1 MRGVHSAV
9 DEIRR
14 NVFTEVARLAY
25 EGGDLKRVDMIPYT
39 IVPGEVAR
47 HRHDV
52 FLERAIVQERV
63 RLALGMSLQ
72 PAGEQTPVSAGIQEA
87 AAADDKYFEEP
98 LVNIISF
105 ACNACPPKQIRI
117 TDSCQGCIS
126 HPCMNVCPKDAIQC
140 MYDEAPSILN
150 YKIAEY
156 TKAVVDGRSCFHVSL
171 VMDVSPNCD
180 CHGENDVPI
189 VPNVGM
195 FASFDP
201 VALDQACIDAVLAQP
216 KMPNSVIGSGE
227 ACKCEDHFKAAHP
240 DTDWEAAL
248 IHSEKIGLGS
258 REYELVKI

>member
-98 LVNIISF
+98 LVYRAKNCGVFEKESIF
-105 ACNACPPKQIRI
+105 ARRDLRRN
-117 TDSCQGCIS
+117 
-126 HPCMNVCPKDAIQC
+126 
-140 MYDEAPSILN
+140 
-150 YKIAEY
+150 
-156 TKAVVDGRSCFHVSL
+156 
-171 VMDVSPNCD
+171 
-180 CHGENDVPI
+180 
-189 VPNVGM
+189 
-195 FASFDP
+195 
-201 VALDQACIDAVLAQP
+201 
-216 KMPNSVIGSGE
+216 
-227 ACKCEDHFKAAHP
+227 P
-240 DTDWEAAL
+240 D
-248 IHSEKIGLGS
+248 
-258 REYELVKI
+258 R